1 MVGRNSVAR
10 PDNYSRDSVSEG
22 RSAPV
27 LGRSNA
33 RTVSALCIS
42 TSAKFPGLLRPR
54 TGALRPRLDIL
65 AATYENTTTHGL
77 EMSRSL
83 DSHAVPHDR
92 PIEVLN
98 FEDVP
103 ADAMLVQH
111 ALGKVFL
118 M

>member
-1 MVGRNSVAR
+1 MRGI
-10 PDNYSRDSVSEG
+10 SES

-33 RTVSALCIS
+33 RTPRALCIPAF
-42 TSAKFPGLLRPR
+42 AKTPSLLRLR

-65 AATYENTTTHGL
+65 AARYENTTTHGL
-77 EMSRSL
+77 EMTRSP

-103 ADAMLVQH
+103 ADALLVQH
-111 ALGKVFL
+111 ALGKVF
-118 M
+118 